1 MYPSH
6 NNSCNC
12 TNPINNVSTSS
23 SSHRNGCGTQSSPK
37 VIHRNQHNASSTQV
51 YQQNNWDSNKSAST
65 LLPTSYLRRLYKL
78 GSLKNNDEMSML
90 NSINTQDC
98 NDIQISNK
106 NELNFQTPKTKKFDE
121 VYLSVN
127 RRTQPGIS
135 AAIKLLSQNLK
146 PKINPNNEVI
156 DDSNSN
162 SITTNIVTTNT
173 NTKGNN
179 QNKIFTNGKNDNSST
194 MLPHSSG
201 GEYSSWKNKR
211 YSYTPTSFTN
221 HNYGNNIG
229 NNYNNISTSIQ
240 TINNEDTDK
249 LANNPPGKMMKAD
262 SSTLMKPSL
271 HNNSNNEIYLAN
283 SNSPCATNS
292 NDNKNNMYSPLCTR
306 KSNYDTLFKR
316 SSSTSPY
323 RPLLNYRPSWLLSSN
338 NKMLSNET
346 LYNSDDYHNE
356 YITSKPKYLDSK
368 ISNNNISNKYRPS
381 DNGTTTGTQT
391 PMTAVTS
398 QNLQGSLTTLSSS
411 GGIGSNNA
419 TRYLNKNDHFSP
431 RPINAKPSFHSRQNI
446 DDVNMEQNDEEHHKY
461 GRTYYITRRPQ
472 IIQTNYQRY
481 FPHAINHER
490 ILSFNNIYD
499 ASTLID
505 NTDTTD
511 HDSDFTNKTIS
522 KKINRMPDVLKPN
535 SYLSNSTLASYKR
548 NSSSLNSLPNEI
560 GSSPSLIHS
569 EYVNDDHRISSNN
582 SDKIV
587 ANRSIFDNYSP
598 TYYPNNQTLYTA
610 RRYFQAD
617 QSQPSLQTKYSYHQN
632 NPESFRSFSVS
643 PEVGSR
649 ISEILMIFCPVSNIN
664 LKFIN

>member
-1 MYPSH
+1 M
-6 NNSCNC
+6 
-12 TNPINNVSTSS
+12 
-23 SSHRNGCGTQSSPK
+23 
-37 VIHRNQHNASSTQV
+37 
-51 YQQNNWDSNKSAST
+51 
-65 LLPTSYLRRLYKL
+65 
-78 GSLKNNDEMSML
+78 
-90 NSINTQDC
+90 
-98 NDIQISNK
+98 
-106 NELNFQTPKTKKFDE
+106 
-121 VYLSVN
+121 
-127 RRTQPGIS
+127 
-135 AAIKLLSQNLK
+135 
-146 PKINPNNEVI
+146 
-156 DDSNSN
+156 
-162 SITTNIVTTNT
+162 VTVT
-173 NTKGNN
+173 
-179 QNKIFTNGKNDNSST
+179 
-194 MLPHSSG
+194 
-201 GEYSSWKNKR
+201 
-211 YSYTPTSFTN
+211 
-221 HNYGNNIG
+221 
-229 NNYNNISTSIQ
+229 
-240 TINNEDTDK
+240 
-249 LANNPPGKMMKAD
+249 
-262 SSTLMKPSL
+262 
-271 HNNSNNEIYLAN
+271 
-283 SNSPCATNS
+283 
-292 NDNKNNMYSPLCTR
+292 
-306 KSNYDTLFKR
+306 
-316 SSSTSPY
+316 
-323 RPLLNYRPSWLLSSN
+323 N

-346 LYNSDDYHNE
+346 LYNSDDYHNG

-398 QNLQGSLTTLSSS
+398 QNLQDQLT
-411 GGIGSNNA
+411 
-419 TRYLNKNDHFSP
+419 
-431 RPINAKPSFHSRQNI
+431 KPSFHSRQNI

-511 HDSDFTNKTIS
+511 HDSDFTNKTI
-522 KKINRMPDVLKPN
+522 
-535 SYLSNSTLASYKR
+535 TSYKR

-632 NPESFRSFSVS
+632 NPESFPFSVS

-649 ISEILMIFCPVSNIN
+649 ISE
-664 LKFIN
+664 